1 MTNSTV
7 KTYDDDHDDNHIH
20 DGDYAFDDH
29 NDDADENDEISKGVQ
44 WARTSDA

>member
-7 KTYDDDHDDNHIH
+7 KTYDDDHDNDHNH
-20 DGDYAFDDH
+20 DGDCACDDDD
-29 NDDADENDEISKGVQ
+29 NDNDEISKGVQ